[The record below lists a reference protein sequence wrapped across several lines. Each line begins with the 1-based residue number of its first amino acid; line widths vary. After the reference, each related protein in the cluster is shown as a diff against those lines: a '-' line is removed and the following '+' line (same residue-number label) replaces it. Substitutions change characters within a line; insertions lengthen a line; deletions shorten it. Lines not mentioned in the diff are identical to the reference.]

1 MKVDDGEPDDGE
13 PASKKGKM
21 KEIYGMF
28 FGSCAKPSL
37 YKHSGI
43 DSAKWHVK
51 KKVSPQA
58 RLAISK
64 SHEERDFVKRE
75 GTFTLYRD
83 DLCVEFR

>member
-1 MKVDDGEPDDGE
+1 MENL
-13 PASKKGKM
+13 KM
-21 KEIYGMF
+21 ENLHPRRERRKRSMVCSLY
-28 FGSCAKPSL
+28 SAKPSL